1 MTNITSR
8 YEAGD
13 EGRDEMRKEALG
25 RDQRGYFITL
35 SMKNNLSS
43 LFVRK
48 KNMKDVSSRS

>member
-8 YEAGD
+8 YETGD